1 MSHLK
6 RSGGVGAPKKGSGKC
21 RNKARVAAATKK
33 GVRGANDYARASR
46 TNSPM
51 SFVLSDIF
59 MGTMNKEKLRKVEGS
74 KHVKTHPDKKSN
86 LNPPT

>member
-6 RSGGVGAPKKGSGKC
+6 RSGDVGAPKKGSGKC
-21 RNKARVAAATKK
+21 RNKARAPVAVATKK

-51 SFVLSDIF
+51 SFVLSNIF
-59 MGTMNKEKLRKVEGS
+59 NGDYELRENTKGS
-74 KHVKTHPDKKSN
+74 KHVKTH
-86 LNPPT
+86 LY